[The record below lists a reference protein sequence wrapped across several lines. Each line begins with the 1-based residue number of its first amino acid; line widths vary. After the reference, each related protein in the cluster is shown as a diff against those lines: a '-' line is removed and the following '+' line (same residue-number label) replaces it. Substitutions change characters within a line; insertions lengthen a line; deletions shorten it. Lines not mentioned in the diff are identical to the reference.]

1 MSLLSQ
7 QTIDALRADVERVAS
22 GAAAQWVKKSATSP
36 AKKAA
41 ATRPAKKA
49 AYTGPDIYTAAFMA
63 GLVNHYEAML
73 AKKQSTITE
82 ANAEIERL
90 KHRLSE
96 TTRER
101 PKKDK
106 NVVGADVADDL
117 IANLISQAKVEV
129 KVEVIEDSD
138 SDSDSDV
145 MEVNRVVY
153 NGVTYYREVNS
164 NVLYHPKRHEVVGMW
179 NDGRGRVDVLPI
191 NPHED

>member
-7 QTIDALRADVERVAS
+7 QTVDALRADVERVAS

-36 AKKAA
+36 A
-41 ATRPAKKA
+41 
-49 AYTGPDIYTAAFMA
+49 IYTADFMSA
-63 GLVNHYEAML
+63 LVKHYEATL
-73 AKKQSTITE
+73 VKQKGTITE

-96 TTRER
+96 TTRIAL
-101 PKKDK
+101 KHK
-106 NVVGADVADDL
+106 NVV
-117 IANLISQAKVEV
+117 KPEV

-138 SDSDSDV
+138 SDSDV
-145 MEVNRVVY
+145 VEVNRVVY
-153 NGVTYYREVNS
+153 NGVTYHREVNS

>member
-1 MSLLSQ
+1 MSALALSQ
-7 QTIDALRADVERVAS
+7 KTIDALHADVERVAS
-22 GAAAQWVKKSATSP
+22 GAAAQWVKKAATSP
-36 AKKAA
+36 A
-41 ATRPAKKA
+41 
-49 AYTGPDIYTAAFMA
+49 IYTAAFMA
-63 GLVNHYEAML
+63 SLVKQYEAAL
-73 AKKQSTITE
+73 VKQKGTITE

-106 NVVGADVADDL
+106 NVV
-117 IANLISQAKVEV
+117 KPEV

-138 SDSDSDV
+138 SDSDV
-145 MEVNRVVY
+145 IEVNRVVY
-153 NGVTYYREVNS
+153 NGVTYHREVNS